1 MQFFAPNFCLCFF
14 ICFFQLWVELGANSN
29 FVEIEKKKL
38 TTGFD
43 RDSKVEG
50 WRAMSAEEEKYFW
63 NYQICFLW
71 INYLLFSQQS
81 CDCAPLI
88 CKKISCISEL
98 LHRTVHVGCHVA
110 GLFIQH
116 SCNYLNWA
124 FALHWAVEKI
134 ILTPSKDSWP
144 KTKVSESSDF
154 VMTVQNINIF
164 LITKL
169 CNVMVGWM
177 FLFNMCE
184 YHSHH
189 I

>member
-1 MQFFAPNFCLCFF
+1 M
-14 ICFFQLWVELGANSN
+14 
-29 FVEIEKKKL
+29 EKKNSPLALTETQKL
-38 TTGFD
+38 
-43 RDSKVEG
+43 
-50 WRAMSAEEEKYFW
+50 RAGGQCLKKENIFW
-63 NYQICFLW
+63 NYQIFFLW
-71 INYLLFSQQS
+71 SNYLLFSQQS

-98 LHRTVHVGCHVA
+98 LHRTLHVGCHVA

-116 SCNYLNWA
+116 SCNYLNWVL
-124 FALHWAVEKI
+124 ALQLAVEKI
-134 ILTPSKDSWP
+134 ILTPSKDFWP
-144 KTKVSESSDF
+144 KQKVSGSLDF
-154 VMTVQNINIF
+154 DMEAQNINNL

-184 YHSHH
+184 YHKHH